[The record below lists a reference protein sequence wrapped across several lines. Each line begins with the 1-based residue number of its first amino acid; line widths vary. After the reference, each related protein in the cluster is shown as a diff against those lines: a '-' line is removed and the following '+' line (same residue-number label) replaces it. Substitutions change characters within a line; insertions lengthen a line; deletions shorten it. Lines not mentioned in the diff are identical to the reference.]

1 MFQFCNLKNPLDIM
15 KNAFNSLYI
24 LYILLQQKPPFQQLE
39 KNEIHEKWPIFSFRS
54 SQFLIKK

>member
-54 SQFLIKK
+54 S